1 MKCKSRWT
9 LAEKNRRD
17 KVPGAGSA
25 HPEAG
30 LKYNKVGYSNI
41 LRHELHNWFFD
52 THCVFHM
59 HHIHV
64 QQPDWSIC
72 STIQY
77 FWLWKMKNNTNCVF
91 HMYHIHV
98 QKPDKAWAKQCSV
111 SQETQS
117 FWYTRWRAF
126 FFFLDN
132 LLVSSSAWCVY
143 MGISHKSWVD
153 RHYNIVHIDTMKDCV
168 CWPSKNIDMYPRKQL
183 FDLCQGNPNVNMGQ

>member
-1 MKCKSRWT
+1 MLSSWLLPDIVRIPLIIVKCKSRWT

-111 SQETQS
+111 SQETQRFDTQALS
-117 FWYTRWRAF
+117 RHQLQTVNK
-126 FFFLDN
+126 FFL
-132 LLVSSSAWCVY
+132 L
-143 MGISHKSWVD
+143 M
-153 RHYNIVHIDTMKDCV
+153 
-168 CWPSKNIDMYPRKQL
+168 
-183 FDLCQGNPNVNMGQ
+183 